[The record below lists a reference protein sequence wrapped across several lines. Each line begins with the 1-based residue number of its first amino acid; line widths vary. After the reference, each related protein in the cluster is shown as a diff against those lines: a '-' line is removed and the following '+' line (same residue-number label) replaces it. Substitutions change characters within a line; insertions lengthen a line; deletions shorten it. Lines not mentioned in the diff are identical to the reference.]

1 MTIDEAKQYIREHAT
16 EHLQPDGTG
25 KGFVCPICK
34 SGTGKHGT
42 GIQQA
47 PDKIHFT
54 CFAKHCFSNADII
67 DIIGLENHIPLDNAH
82 FIERLKASCKAFNIT
97 LDDNTPFT
105 PIKKKEHE
113 TMREQRETPQTDYTE
128 YYKKC
133 NADVSKTD
141 YWSKRGISQQTVD
154 RFLLG
159 YDTGTNSIVIPIDK
173 YTFKRRRTD
182 VKQFYNSKGGAMQL
196 YNPQAINNDV
206 VFICESETDALS
218 IEELNKPALAI
229 RGTSNTKLVT
239 ELIKGLTK
247 EETDGK
253 TLLLCLD
260 IDNAGDKATADLQ
273 KQLNGL
279 VSCIDI
285 RPLFAGYEY
294 TDTEG
299 NARKVKD
306 INELLVYYR
315 DNLNA
320 LITLTVEQI
329 TSALQGVVKSNYVNS
344 NSASAFINEFLN
356 GVKDSVNTPP
366 IKTGYNNLD
375 EYLDGGLYEGLYT
388 IGAISSLGKT
398 TFLLQMADNIASSGN
413 DVLIFSLEMTRAELI
428 AKSISRNTYTFCLEK
443 NIPINPNAKTNIS
456 ITNGTKYDTYTET
469 ELYVIE
475 QAIKRYKVY
484 SKHIFIYDN
493 DLNKRKER
501 ITVYDI
507 EDIIKNHIAITG
519 TRPVV
524 IIDYLQILGT
534 PDNQRF
540 NDNRLKVNND
550 VTRLKSIS
558 NTYKIPV
565 ITVSSFNRTNYS
577 TAVTYEAFKES
588 GEIEYTSNAIFGLQ
602 LKGVAEATAQ
612 KPFDVNKAKAR
623 NPRNI
628 ELVVLKN
635 RNGKTGGTLNYDYY
649 AMFNYFEDTD
659 GEKTVQL

>member
-25 KGFVCPICK
+25 KSFVCPICK
-34 SGTGKHGT
+34 SGTGKNGT

-54 CFAKHCFSNADII
+54 CFAGNCFSNADII

-82 FIERLKASCKAFNIT
+82 FIERLKASCTAFNIT
-97 LDDNTPFT
+97 LDDNKPFN
-105 PIKKKEHE
+105 PIKKKEQQ
-113 TMREQRETPQTDYTE
+113 TMSEQRETPQQDYTE
-128 YYKKC
+128 YYKQC
-133 NADVSKTD
+133 NGDVSKTD

-159 YDTGTNSIVIPIDK
+159 YDTRTNSIVIPIDK
-173 YTFKRRRTD
+173 HTFKRRRTD
-182 VKQFYNSKGGAMQL
+182 VKQFYNSKGGATRL

-229 RGTSNTKLVT
+229 RGVSNIKLVA
-239 ELIKGLTK
+239 ELIKELTN

-260 IDNAGDKATADLQ
+260 NDNAGDKATAGLLQ
-273 KQLNGL
+273 QLDGL
-279 VSCIDI
+279 VSCMDI
-285 RPLFAGYEY
+285 RPLFACYNY

-299 NARKVKD
+299 NTRTVKD
-306 INELLVYYR
+306 INELLVYHR
-315 DNLNA
+315 DKLNA

-329 TSALQGVVKSNYVNS
+329 QTALQGIVKINYVNS
-344 NSASAFINEFLN
+344 NSASAFIGEFLD

-398 TFLLQMADNIASSGN
+398 TYLLQMADNIASSGN

-428 AKSISRNTYTFCLEK
+428 AKSISRNTYTYCLEK

-456 ITNGTKYDTYTET
+456 ISNGTKYDTYTET

-475 QAIKRYKVY
+475 QAIKRYKAY

-493 DLNKRKER
+493 DLTKRKER

-524 IIDYLQILGT
+524 IVDYLQIIGT

-540 NDNRLKVNND
+540 NDNRLKVTND
-550 VTRLKSIS
+550 VTRLKNIS
-558 NTYKIPV
+558 TTYKIPV

-588 GEIEYTSNAIFGLQ
+588 GEIEYTSNAVFGLQ
-602 LKGVAEATAQ
+602 LKGVAEATA
-612 KPFDVNKAKAR
+612 KPFDVNKAKAK

-659 GEKTVQL
+659 GDVTVQL